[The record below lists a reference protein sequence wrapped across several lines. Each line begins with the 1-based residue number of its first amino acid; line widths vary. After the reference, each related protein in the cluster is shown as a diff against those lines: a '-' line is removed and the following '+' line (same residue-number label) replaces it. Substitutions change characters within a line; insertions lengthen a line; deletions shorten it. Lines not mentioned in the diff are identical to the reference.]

1 MQILGTAASGLR
13 AQQLSL
19 DLTADNMANVNTPGY
34 KAAEMDFAEALAV
47 PAAGATRPG
56 SVSAGAGTAGGQVDL
71 GTGVLE
77 RATGRN
83 LAQGDIYAAANPL
96 DLAIEGAG
104 YFRVALPNGQIAYTR
119 AGAFRLDANRQIVDS
134 RGHAL
139 VPGVKLPPGS
149 GALTVTADGQ
159 IKVTDLQGRE
169 QTVGQIELAAF
180 PNPESLQDI
189 GNNLLLPQANTG
201 PVQTGRPGATAGNA
215 ALGFIHGGA
224 LEQSNVSLADTMADL
239 VKVQRAYQLNARMVE
254 DGDQMWA
261 IADSIRA

>member
-13 AQQLSL
+13 AQQMSL
-19 DLTADNMANVNTPGY
+19 DLVADNMANVNTPGY
-34 KAAEMDFAEALAV
+34 KAAQMDFAETMAAQ
-47 PAAGATRPG
+47 AAGATRPG
-56 SVSAGAGTAGGQVDL
+56 SVNAGVGTAAGQVGL
-71 GTGVLE
+71 GAGVLE

-83 LAQGDIYAAANPL
+83 LAQGDIHATANPL
-96 DLAIEGAG
+96 DLAIDGAG
-104 YFRVALPNGQIAYTR
+104 YFQVALPNGQIAYTR

-134 RGHAL
+134 QGHPL
-139 VPGVKLPPGS
+139 VPGVTLPSGS
-149 GALTVTADGQ
+149 GAPTVSADGQ

-169 QTVGQIELAAF
+169 QTVGRMVLANF
-180 PNPESLQDI
+180 PNPESMQDI

-201 PVQTGRPGATAGNA
+201 PVQTGRPGAMSGNT

-239 VKVQRAYQLNARMVE
+239 IKVQRAYQLNARMVE

-261 IADSIRA
+261 IADAIRA